1 MCKLV
6 KLFYSKDWQEP
17 GCKQIL
23 TQNSLVKSTQQRIL
37 NSKILTQ
44 NSLVKST
51 QQRILNSRKFELSS
65 YTVAVQ
71 LPPQQQSRQDH
82 SFYVVHYI
90 ALCGQFLLEQDSL
103 VLIVTSPEEI
113 TYLLATFA

>member
-6 KLFYSKDWQEP
+6 ELLNSKDWQEP
-17 GCKQIL
+17 GCKQ
-23 TQNSLVKSTQQRIL
+23 
-37 NSKILTQ
+37 
-44 NSLVKST
+44 
-51 QQRILNSRKFELSS
+51 FEFSS